1 MIREYEQTWNK
12 LATVRALSRWRKT
25 DLGRKRNWRAV
36 VANRRQERV
45 LWLRD
50 YLTELAICL
59 IYSVQE
65 WWPPILDWRARS
77 RRGRGALAHTI
88 GGHNRG
94 NLTGDH

>member
-1 MIREYEQTWNK
+1 
-12 LATVRALSRWRKT
+12 
-25 DLGRKRNWRAV
+25 LGRKRSWRAV
-36 VANRRQERV
+36 GANRRQEQV

-50 YLTELAICL
+50 YLTELAVCL

-65 WWPPILDWRARS
+65 WWPPILDWRARG

-94 NLTGDH
+94 NLTGDHWIG